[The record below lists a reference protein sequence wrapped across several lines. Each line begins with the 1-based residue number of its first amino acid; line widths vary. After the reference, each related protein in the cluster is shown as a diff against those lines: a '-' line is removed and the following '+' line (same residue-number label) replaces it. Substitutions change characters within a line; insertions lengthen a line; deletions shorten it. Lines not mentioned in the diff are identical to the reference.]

1 MYLRAKKSYFGSTY
15 FCEWQVFENFELIN
29 FNPKEKIK
37 KTVES
42 RDIRLMLLSRSTK
55 RQAGHDGK
63 TVNDWFQK
71 KAELTNI
78 FWAYFFHMFIIRK
91 YEFCA
96 NLTCIYFRECC
107 LKRKLCVY
115 LILQNRPKFVKF
127 AKKYTREN

>member
-29 FNPKEKIK
+29 FNPKEKRKKDSWIK
-37 KTVES
+37 RYSANASVKINEKTGRS
-42 RDIRLMLLSRSTK
+42 RWKNCKRLIP
-55 RQAGHDGK
+55 
-63 TVNDWFQK
+63 K

-107 LKRKLCVY
+107 LKRKLWVY